1 MTQSFADLPNKSNKY
16 TTMKTNTIH
25 ACNILFGL
33 SLAMASAVETATE
46 SKQSEA
52 RAEAHAEAH
61 GNETQ
66 SMKQTVTVTSDG
78 NRTIRTT
85 TTERNGVRDV
95 KREILDAQGRVIE
108 GGADEQEP
116 QDNKTGPQEGQE
128 NQPWLGV
135 KVKAADPALREQLEL
150 AADEGAVIELVADH
164 GPAAKAGL
172 KPNDIILTVDEKKVA
187 DAPSLDRALQGK
199 QAGDQVSV
207 GIMRKGQ
214 KSSVEV
220 TLEARPA
227 RNNAAGPQK
236 NDESGTSGRSSS
248 GTAALELE
256 NGESFDKVL
265 TDPQVP
271 ENFKKSVREMQ
282 ERMREFQEKHAPR

>member
-1 MTQSFADLPNKSNKY
+1 MHS
-16 TTMKTNTIH
+16 
-25 ACNILFGL
+25 CNILFGL
-33 SLAMASAVETATE
+33 SLTMASAVETATE

-52 RAEAHAEAH
+52 RAEAHAQAH

-66 SMKQTVTVTSDG
+66 SMKQSVTVTSDG

-108 GGADEQEP
+108 GGAEEQEP
-116 QDNKTGPQEGQE
+116 QDEKTGPQEGQE
-128 NQPWLGV
+128 NQPWIGI
-135 KVKAADPALREQLEL
+135 KV
-150 AADEGAVIELVADH
+150 
-164 GPAAKAGL
+164 
-172 KPNDIILTVDEKKVA
+172 KVA
-187 DAPSLDRALQGK
+187 DTPSLNRAMQGK

-214 KSSVEV
+214 KSSIDL

-227 RNNAAGPQK
+227 RNNTAGPQK

-265 TDPQVP
+265 TDPHVP
-271 ENFKKSVREMQ
+271 ERFKKSVREMQ